1 MWNLQQPVRGARVV
15 IQLTNNTALGRK
27 KVTAKMETARKK
39 TITRIR
45 ARPRTTTRTRAR
57 ARTRTRAGA

>member
-27 KVTAKMETARKK
+27 KVTTKIETARKK